1 MAPSGP
7 IDKDRFEGL
16 PEQSDEETVALLLTL
31 RNFGLMDHRLMAAFE
46 SLPRRFFLNAGYTS
60 DHALAPE
67 RVAPIPCGQLQTAPA
82 VIARVINALELKDH
96 HKVLEIGTGSGYQTA
111 LLSRLCKH
119 VSTVERFRTL
129 HDEAEQR
136 FLSLK
141 IDNITVRHDDGESG
155 WMQKGG
161 YDRIVFNVAMSK
173 LPRILNDQIKDTG
186 RIVMPLLS
194 REPEAR
200 LLLYVRDGQGY
211 KTTEIGDARF
221 LKISHGIATA
231 L

>member
-1 MAPSGP
+1 
-7 IDKDRFEGL
+7 
-16 PEQSDEETVALLLTL
+16 
-31 RNFGLMDHRLMAAFE
+31 
-46 SLPRRFFLNAGYTS
+46 
-60 DHALAPE
+60 
-67 RVAPIPCGQLQTAPA
+67 
-82 VIARVINALELKDH
+82 
-96 HKVLEIGTGSGYQTA
+96 
-111 LLSRLCKH
+111 
-119 VSTVERFRTL
+119 
-129 HDEAEQR
+129 
-136 FLSLK
+136 
-141 IDNITVRHDDGESG
+141 
-155 WMQKGG
+155 MQKGG